1 MSTQIEQSPF
11 IQACFGHE
19 TPYTPVWIM
28 RQAGRYQKEYRDIR
42 AKHSFLE
49 LCKSPELVS
58 DVTCLAVNMLNVD
71 AAIIFADI
79 LLILESLGFDL
90 DFLKGHGPSI
100 HNPFRLES
108 NLDQIAEPN
117 IPESYAYLHQ
127 AVALTRKN
135 LPAHVPLIGF
145 AGSPFTV
152 ASYAIEGGSS
162 KNFEHTKKL
171 MRSDPDKMIALLNH
185 LTEATIDYVKLQ
197 MDAGANAIQIFDS
210 WIGVLSAQEAQTFAI
225 PFAKQIFDF
234 IKMYSAQVPS
244 IYFGV
249 NTAHLIASMKG
260 AGSDVMGIDFR
271 TPLNTMKQ
279 NLKLKAV
286 QGNLDPITLLCDKA
300 VIEHELDHLLSTVN
314 NPNQG
319 YIFNL
324 GHGILPN
331 TPVEHAQFLV
341 EQVHQKTKR

>member
-1 MSTQIEQSPF
+1 MQ
-11 IQACFGHE
+11 
-19 TPYTPVWIM
+19 
-28 RQAGRYQKEYRDIR
+28 
-42 AKHSFLE
+42 L
-49 LCKSPELVS
+49 
-58 DVTCLAVNMLNVD
+58 
-71 AAIIFADI
+71 
-79 LLILESLGFDL
+79 
-90 DFLKGHGPSI
+90 
-100 HNPFRLES
+100 
-108 NLDQIAEPN
+108 
-117 IPESYAYLHQ
+117 
-127 AVALTRKN
+127 
-135 LPAHVPLIGF
+135 
-145 AGSPFTV
+145 
-152 ASYAIEGGSS
+152 
-162 KNFEHTKKL
+162 
-171 MRSDPDKMIALLNH
+171 
-185 LTEATIDYVKLQ
+185 
-197 MDAGANAIQIFDS
+197 DAGANAIQIFDS
-210 WIGVLSAQEAQTFAI
+210 WIGVLSAEEAKTFAI

-249 NTAHLIASMKG
+249 NTAHLIASMKD

-279 NLKLKAV
+279 DLKLKAV
-286 QGNLDPITLLCDKA
+286 QGNLDPITLLCDRA

>member
-1 MSTQIEQSPF
+1 MSKEIEQSPF
-11 IQACFGHE
+11 IQACFGQE

-58 DVTCLAVNMLNVD
+58 EVTCLAVDMLNVD

-90 DFLKGHGPSI
+90 DFLKGHGPTI
-100 HNPFRLES
+100 HNPFRLGSTVEQ
-108 NLDQIAEPN
+108 LVEPDIKN
-117 IPESYAYLHQ
+117 NHVYLEQ

-135 LPAHVPLIGF
+135 LPTHIPLIGF

-171 MRSDPDKMIALLNH
+171 MRSDPETFIALLDQ
-185 LTEATIDYVKLQ
+185 LTEATIDYMKLQ
-197 MDAGANAIQIFDS
+197 LDAGANAIQLFDS
-210 WIGVLSAQEAQTFAI
+210 WIGVLSPQEAQNFAV

-234 IKMYSAQVPS
+234 VKMYAKNVPT

-249 NTAHLIASMKG
+249 NTAHLIKSMKD

-279 NLKLKAV
+279 DLNLKAV
-286 QGNLDPITLLCDKA
+286 QGNLDPVTLLCDTS
-300 VIEHELDHLLSTVN
+300 VIEHELDHLLSSIN

-341 EQVHQKTKR
+341 KQVHQKTKR